1 MKINVI
7 VRDENN
13 IISNVLR
20 LTYNQ
25 KKYKDLNSIFGYLN
39 ENIDTD
45 GMLYYCEYDIECK
58 KQFLY
63 CLSKKKKK
71 LDLEYDFDELN
82 FDDFFKITKNEI
94 LTINAKLTQGGI
106 GGWKEVITILE
117 FIFFIRDLLK
127 EFLNLIIGLFVFFL
141 PFYNIKKKYRYGK
154 NFIYNIIIKSENWN
168 YGFFNLKKIRFNK
181 LLERSV
187 MFRFGYRLKNKK
199 WYKKVYRKSVNDIN
213 RYELY

>member
-13 IISNVLR
+13 IISNVFR

-25 KKYKDLNSIFGYLN
+25 KKYNDLNSIFGYLN

-106 GGWKEVITILE
+106 GGWKEIIAFLE

-127 EFLNLIIGLFVFFL
+127 ELINLIIGLFVIMF
-141 PFYNIKKKYRYGK
+141 PFYNIKKKYGYGK
-154 NFIYNIIIKSENWN
+154 NFIYNIIIKNENWN
-168 YGFFNLKKIRFNK
+168 YGFFNLKKVRFNK

-187 MFRFGYRLKNKK
+187 MFKLGYRLKNKK
-199 WYKKVYRKSVNDIN
+199 WYKKVYHKSVNDIN